1 MTFANARPLADLDML
16 MRIPDWVT
24 SKHGETSEDVAF
36 LSGAA
41 LSHLHGHRIHAHA
54 CDLVR
59 LRNSRGYR
67 PLVPLIGWDW
77 TG

>member
-36 LSGAA
+36 LSGSA
-41 LSHLHGHRIHAHA
+41 LSHLHGYRIHAHA
-54 CDLVR
+54 CDLVAR
-59 LRNSRGYR
+59 HYCGRFR
-67 PLVPLIGWDW
+67 PD
-77 TG
+77 